1 MKRLLLTIVL
11 LVGTLQADEF
21 TDFRQQSS
29 TLAIIA
35 GNGAED
41 DQNDWSPK
49 MEGKLATEA
58 DLSRPHMA
66 MADAEGDIHIA
77 GKEAHPVRKVTTD
90 GTIHPIAGTG
100 RPGFNGDG
108 DAKNC
113 TLTLPNGLY
122 ALPNGVVYILDL
134 GNDRIRKLDL
144 KDQLTTVL
152 HDPKGIVIGRGLWV
166 HPQEEL
172 IYYCSN
178 SELRSW
184 RPKEG
189 IRTIARGFISLGNIT
204 VDASGQLYATD
215 RGAGRAYKI
224 TANGKAIAIAGSGKG
239 SGGGDGQP
247 ALETAMPGCRGIV
260 VLDNGAL
267 LLATHA
273 GSDIWY
279 VDTKGRAYRFL
290 KGKGS
295 GNLCEGDGAPLT
307 KGGKKLSEPRAIVQA
322 PNKDLIITTNDTG
335 YIRIVRRR
343 ATH

>member
-1 MKRLLLTIVL
+1 
-11 LVGTLQADEF
+11 
-21 TDFRQQSS
+21 
-29 TLAIIA
+29 
-35 GNGAED
+35 
-41 DQNDWSPK
+41 

-144 KDQLTTVL
+144 KGQLTTVL
-152 HDPKGIVIGRGLWV
+152 HDPKGIVIGWGLWV

-273 GSDIWY
+273 GGDIWY

-295 GNLCEGDGAPLT
+295 GNLCEGDGDPLT

-322 PNKDLIITTNDTG
+322 PNKDLIITTNDNG

-343 ATH
+343 ASH

>member
-1 MKRLLLTIVL
+1 
-11 LVGTLQADEF
+11 
-21 TDFRQQSS
+21 
-29 TLAIIA
+29 
-35 GNGAED
+35 
-41 DQNDWSPK
+41 

-66 MADAEGDIHIA
+66 MADAEGDIYIA

-108 DAKNC
+108 DAKKC

-144 KDQLTTVL
+144 EDQLTTVL
-152 HDPKGIVIGRGLWV
+152 HDSKRIVIGLGLWI
-166 HPQEEL
+166 HSDEEF
-172 IYYCSN
+172 IHYCSN
-178 SELRSW
+178 SELRPWNS
-184 RPKEG
+184 KED
-189 IRTIARGFISLGNIT
+189 IRTVARRFISLGNIT
-204 VDASGQLYATD
+204 VDAAGQLYATD

-224 TANGKAIAIAGSGKG
+224 TANGKAIPIAGSGKS
-239 SGGGDGQP
+239 SGGGNGQA

-260 VLDNGAL
+260 VLDTGAL

-273 GSDIWY
+273 GDDIWY

-295 GNLCEGDGAPLT
+295 GNLCEGDGAPLRKVARSSANLAPLFKHLT
-307 KGGKKLSEPRAIVQA
+307 RILSSRPTTPAISESSAVA
-322 PNKDLIITTNDTG
+322 PHTELFTHPQDAEG
-335 YIRIVRRR
+335 HRR
-343 ATH
+343 ASADR